1 MHQVPRRFLLLG
13 PQSLTLAG
21 DGGLGGTVVS
31 GAPGAQEVVGARWR
45 WRWRCGWPGQHLP
58 RGSIPAAAHGDP
70 EGHVRAEAR
79 WPATRTG
86 TGTRGARGLRGPLV
100 RVRLGHL
107 AVHGAGPGRAGLL
120 GRGGTAEGQ
129 LEQSDPIELQARVR
143 ADHLSPGIPHP
154 VPTYP
159 ITPIIWCRVKGPF
172 SARASPSPV
181 GDDPGATGDRGIDA
195 LGAGGR
201 GSPARGASYAVAQ
214 PARHGVCARQA
225 GLLGAQIP

>member
-1 MHQVPRRFLLLG
+1 MSVELSKAKALNSDRFPGGGGGCQRDDSQRVIFCKPAKETHPISPLPPHPPKKISRETEKLWGKLHQVPRRFPLG
-13 PQSLTLAG
+13 PHSLTLAG

-58 RGSIPAAAHGDP
+58 RGCIPAAAAAAAHGDP
-70 EGHVRAEAR
+70 EDHVRAEAR
-79 WPATRTG
+79 WPATG

-120 GRGGTAEGQ
+120 GRRGTAGGQ
-129 LEQSDPIELQARVR
+129 LERSDPLEFQARVR
-143 ADHLSPGIPHP
+143 ADHLSPGVPHP

-159 ITPIIWCRVKGPF
+159 ITPSF
-172 SARASPSPV
+172 
-181 GDDPGATGDRGIDA
+181 GAA
-195 LGAGGR
+195 
-201 GSPARGASYAVAQ
+201 
-214 PARHGVCARQA
+214 
-225 GLLGAQIP
+225 